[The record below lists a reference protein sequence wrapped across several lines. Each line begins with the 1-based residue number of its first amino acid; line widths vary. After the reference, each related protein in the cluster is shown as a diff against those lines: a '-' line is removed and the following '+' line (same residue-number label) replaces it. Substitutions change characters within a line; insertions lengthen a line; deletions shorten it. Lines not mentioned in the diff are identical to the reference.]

1 MHAAFIT
8 MRCLL
13 RSGIHVYG
21 PIYSMA
27 NVIYTV
33 LIVKS
38 KQERFPCYVARMLI
52 LLLTLCVCY
61 HTLLIVYFV
70 YDLIG

>member
-1 MHAAFIT
+1 
-8 MRCLL
+8 
-13 RSGIHVYG
+13 
-21 PIYSMA
+21 MA